1 MGGKPRRRT
10 NAFVL
15 SVLVGAFAGITLQSL
30 VTLADEPP
38 PLAEWWAIPV
48 IIFGYGILAVPF
60 VALGLAIFG
69 LPATRLL
76 RSEAQSWW
84 LGIVAAIW
92 GAVAGKLMFYAID
105 HLIFMG
111 FYDFGKV
118 ALTDLGVLYG
128 VPTGLAW
135 WAFRRRELAMR

>member
-1 MGGKPRRRT
+1 MGGKPLRRT
-10 NAFVL
+10 SAFGL
-15 SVLVGAFAGITLQSL
+15 SVLVGAFGGITLQSL
-30 VTLADEPP
+30 VALADQPP
-38 PLAEWWAIPV
+38 PMSEWWAIPV
-48 IIFGYGILAVPF
+48 IIVGYGLLAIPF

-69 LPATRLL
+69 LPVTRLL

-84 LGIVAAIW
+84 LGIVAAVW

-111 FYDFGKV
+111 FYDFREV
-118 ALTDLGVLYG
+118 ALTDLGILYG

-135 WAFRRRELAMR
+135 WAFYRRELATR